1 MGYSSHLEYLRLI
14 CLKKDVNFLFFSI
27 QEDIE

>member
-14 CLKKDVNFLFFSI
+14 GLKKGVYFLFFSI
-27 QEDIE
+27 QEVIE